1 MTLDAA
7 IDSYRND
14 LHERHYSAAD
24 MERKQN
30 LLRRWLSY
38 AVALHQPGLPSRL
51 LKMTEIRLYGGRG
64 VVGAAGTAERH
75 AAVAEFLNWWRTA
88 DANVRHVALATLIDQ
103 YRREQLAGRADE
115 ARRRRAVD
123 DFCRGLGLE
132 LALRSMA
139 ANTYRQALGWLR
151 AQRIERAATYSAT
164 FFVYCGEHGWLS
176 FQPPSRTV
184 REPYQQVFDAEFL
197 GTDGGLWSERLRR
210 YLEYLKSE
218 RNLSDGGI
226 DYYVRKLKVF
236 VEWLNASAE
245 AEPTTVPA
253 IKRFLSERHRQGCKL
268 STVAKH
274 LYALRVF
281 FEFLVDKGIIDSNPA
296 LELSLRADPAEPQET
311 LTQLEVAQLIEF
323 LEDQQRASRER
334 LEAAVQST
342 HHVRER
348 VDAHLDC
355 RTRGPGGARVQTHG
369 LVGLQDTRAGT
380 VGVAQQEVGCTER
393 SDRRAAHVGHGLE
406 QPSQEL
412 PRLFDAVL
420 GHGADRSARRPRIQ
434 IQ

>member
-1 MTLDAA
+1 MTLGAA

-24 MERKQN
+24 MQRKQN

-51 LKMTEIRLYGGRG
+51 LKMTAIRLYGGRD

-75 AAVAEFLNWWRTA
+75 AAVAEFLHWWRTA
-88 DANVRHVALATLIDQ
+88 DTNVRHVALATLIDQ
-103 YRREQLAGRADE
+103 YRREQLAGCADE

-151 AQRIERAATYSAT
+151 AQSIKRAATYSAT
-164 FFVYCGEHGWLS
+164 FFVYCGEQGWLS

-184 REPYQQVFDAEFL
+184 REPYQRVFDADFL

-226 DYYVRKLKVF
+226 DYYARKLKVF
-236 VEWLNASAE
+236 VEWLNAGAE
-245 AEPTTVPA
+245 AEPITVPA

-268 STVAKH
+268 RTVAKH

-281 FEFLVDKGIIDSNPA
+281 FEFLVTK
-296 LELSLRADPAEPQET
+296 ELSTA
-311 LTQLEVAQLIEF
+311 
-323 LEDQQRASRER
+323 
-334 LEAAVQST
+334 
-342 HHVRER
+342 
-348 VDAHLDC
+348 
-355 RTRGPGGARVQTHG
+355 TRRW
-369 LVGLQDTRAGT
+369 R
-380 VGVAQQEVGCTER
+380 
-393 SDRRAAHVGHGLE
+393 
-406 QPSQEL
+406 
-412 PRLFDAVL
+412 
-420 GHGADRSARRPRIQ
+420 
-434 IQ
+434 

>member
-1 MTLDAA
+1 MTLGAA

-24 MERKQN
+24 MQRKHN

-51 LKMTEIRLYGGRG
+51 LKMTAIRLYGRRG

-75 AAVAEFLNWWRTA
+75 AAVAEFLHWWRTA
-88 DANVRHVALATLIDQ
+88 DANVRHVALATLVDQ
-103 YRREQLAGRADE
+103 YRREQLAGCADE

-151 AQRIERAATYSAT
+151 AQSIERAATYSAT
-164 FFVYCGEHGWLS
+164 FFVYCGEQGWLS

-184 REPYQQVFDAEFL
+184 REPYQRVFDADFL

-226 DYYVRKLKVF
+226 DYYARKL
-236 VEWLNASAE
+236 SA
-245 AEPTTVPA
+245 A
-253 IKRFLSERHRQGCKL
+253 
-268 STVAKH
+268 
-274 LYALRVF
+274 
-281 FEFLVDKGIIDSNPA
+281 
-296 LELSLRADPAEPQET
+296 
-311 LTQLEVAQLIEF
+311 
-323 LEDQQRASRER
+323 
-334 LEAAVQST
+334 
-342 HHVRER
+342 
-348 VDAHLDC
+348 
-355 RTRGPGGARVQTHG
+355 
-369 LVGLQDTRAGT
+369 
-380 VGVAQQEVGCTER
+380 
-393 SDRRAAHVGHGLE
+393 
-406 QPSQEL
+406 
-412 PRLFDAVL
+412 PRLL
-420 GHGADRSARRPRIQ
+420 MG
-434 IQ
+434 

>member
-1 MTLDAA
+1 MTLDGA

-132 LALRSMA
+132 LALHSMA

-151 AQRIERAATYSAT
+151 AQSIERAATYSAT
-164 FFVYCGEHGWLS
+164 FFVYCGEQGWLS

-184 REPYQQVFDAEFL
+184 REPYQRVFDPFPRRARPL
-197 GTDGGLWSERLRR
+197 PGVVADADRGARGGSMQGRSHRHKQREILLPDALWSALGDYLEVRAAPGQDRLWITWNKNPVTVSGLNKIITRRVREAGIEKVISPHRLRATCTS
-210 YLEYLKSE
+210 L
-218 RNLSDGGI
+218 
-226 DYYVRKLKVF
+226 YVKKGVGKNCRC
-236 VEWLNASAE
+236 A
-245 AEPTTVPA
+245 A
-253 IKRFLSERHRQGCKL
+253 I
-268 STVAKH
+268 
-274 LYALRVF
+274 
-281 FEFLVDKGIIDSNPA
+281 
-296 LELSLRADPAEPQET
+296 
-311 LTQLEVAQLIEF
+311 
-323 LEDQQRASRER
+323 
-334 LEAAVQST
+334 
-342 HHVRER
+342 
-348 VDAHLDC
+348 
-355 RTRGPGGARVQTHG
+355 
-369 LVGLQDTRAGT
+369 
-380 VGVAQQEVGCTER
+380 
-393 SDRRAAHVGHGLE
+393 
-406 QPSQEL
+406 
-412 PRLFDAVL
+412 
-420 GHGADRSARRPRIQ
+420 
-434 IQ
+434 